1 MNDNADKLNK
11 SSSAKL
17 ALAMREDKV
26 RRVQV
31 AKFRR
36 ASIVFFAVLL
46 PIVVVALLALD
57 YLYRPNAF
65 ALQELEFSGSF
76 NRVQLE
82 NVEQKT
88 SAALQGNFFTIDLK
102 KIRTEV
108 LSVPWVKDVNVRR
121 KWPNSIALHVSEY
134 APRMRWGEEGW
145 VSRTG
150 NIILDNNFSVDVQ
163 VPILNGDAQYVSELF
178 AFAQLWQKQLAQ
190 QGLILNEIDR
200 SSSSAWVIRFSHSLV
215 DVASVADE
223 VDEDTHSQRGNTTL
237 LLGSDDVQN
246 RLDRFL
252 RMYSQNAVLLKAGN
266 VVDAR
271 YPNGL
276 AIVPAVDNNVE
287 SNASNSNGS
296 GVKKRLS
303 SL

>member
-1 MNDNADKLNK
+1 MNAINPQVEKRAWYYKQEKVK
-11 SSSAKL
+11 SVRLAHLRNSSMRWL
-17 ALAMREDKV
+17 A
-26 RRVQV
+26 
-31 AKFRR
+31 
-36 ASIVFFAVLL
+36 IIL
-46 PIVVVALLALD
+46 PLLAIILITAD
-57 YLYRPNAF
+57 RLGRSDLFLIDEIEYHGVFEYVDQNTID
-65 ALQELEFSGSF
+65 QT
-76 NRVQLE
+76 V
-82 NVEQKT
+82 KD
-88 SAALQGNFFTIDLK
+88 ALQGNFFTIDLK

-150 NIILDNNFSVDVQ
+150 NIILDNNFSVDIQ

-223 VDEDTHSQRGNTTL
+223 VDEDTHNRRGNTTL